1 MTSLVRLKNHKI
13 ITMSDIKENT
23 KLNTASQNSN
33 EDSFDSWLGDL
44 EKKDQPQQ
52 CSIDNP
58 ECEACGS

>member
-1 MTSLVRLKNHKI
+1 
-13 ITMSDIKENT
+13 MSDIKENT

>member
-1 MTSLVRLKNHKI
+1 
-13 ITMSDIKENT
+13 MSDIKENT

-44 EKKDQPQQ
+44 EKKDLPQQ